1 MNFRLLAEAKARCRF
16 SQHTNYT
23 AADGLEEVGQ
33 RTGLGLL
40 GIGLRE
46 RGQRLRSG
54 PDCRRSLGFP
64 LWMGKAVNLAQIPGA
79 KAIIAKTHSGGY
91 KTGLR
96 AKTRHFGSIDNSVQG
111 GGWGRG

>member
-1 MNFRLLAEAKARCRF
+1 
-16 SQHTNYT
+16 
-23 AADGLEEVGQ
+23 
-33 RTGLGLL
+33 
-40 GIGLRE
+40 
-46 RGQRLRSG
+46 
-54 PDCRRSLGFP
+54 
-64 LWMGKAVNLAQIPGA
+64 MGKAVNLAQIPGA